1 MIKASLGQQYEEL
14 VLLLYEQVLLFE
26 SKNSCDANL
35 ALEEA
40 KNVLGFSTSCE
51 DLKTDYLLSIKKGTV
66 SKSLLL

>member
-26 SKNSCDANL
+26 SKNSCDANF
-35 ALEEA
+35 ALEET